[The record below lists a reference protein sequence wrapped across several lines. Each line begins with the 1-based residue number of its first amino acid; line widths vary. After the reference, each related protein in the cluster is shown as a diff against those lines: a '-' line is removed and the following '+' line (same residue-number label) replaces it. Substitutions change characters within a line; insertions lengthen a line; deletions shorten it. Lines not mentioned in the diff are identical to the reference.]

1 MAPRSK
7 RRAVA
12 ADGAGELPEDERAFQ
27 KVVRVVN
34 IREQSTVTM
43 RRKLEQA
50 GFGEAAVE
58 AALERAR
65 DAWLIDD
72 RRYAE
77 ALVRATLASGK
88 GLRRAERARE
98 GLGIALEEVEAFQDH
113 EQDGG
118 PSEVER
124 AMAVLSRKRFTAK
137 NKREAAYRT
146 LVGKGYASDA
156 ASTAA
161 RLWAEGG

>member
-7 RRAVA
+7 RRAAA

-27 KVVRVVN
+27 KIVRVVN

-50 GFGEAAVE
+50 GFDEEAVE
-58 AALERAR
+58 TALERAC

-88 GLRRAERARE
+88 GLRSAERELE

-113 EQDGG
+113 AT
-118 PSEVER
+118 P
-124 AMAVLSRKRFTAK
+124 L
-137 NKREAAYRT
+137 
-146 LVGKGYASDA
+146 
-156 ASTAA
+156 
-161 RLWAEGG
+161 

>member
-58 AALERAR
+58 A
-65 DAWLIDD
+65 
-72 RRYAE
+72 
-77 ALVRATLASGK
+77 
-88 GLRRAERARE
+88 
-98 GLGIALEEVEAFQDH
+98 
-113 EQDGG
+113 
-118 PSEVER
+118 EVER